1 MSEFENPTLTEPGHA
16 ITIDEVRA
24 LSSAATPHFSLHVR
38 NRLRR
43 LVAPLPEDHP
53 ARRFAQSE
61 ISRLETIS
69 VELEHGPVGGSDLP
83 SLRA

>member
-1 MSEFENPTLTEPGHA
+1 MSEFENPVLTESGHA

-24 LSSAATPHFSLHVR
+24 LSSAATPHFSLHIR

-53 ARRFAQSE
+53 VRRFARSE
-61 ISRLETIS
+61 IDRLETLS
-69 VELEHGPVGGSDLP
+69 VELERGPTDRSDLP
-83 SLRA
+83 SLRT